1 MAENLQN
8 EENSNLGPAKISF
21 PTFVLKLL
29 AGTAGGIAGSL
40 ILLLIFVLASSIL
53 APLTEPDPEYISPIF
68 IFILMVMI
76 FLASTIGNILS
87 TFLLSLTERDK
98 YTRRAS
104 TIYQVFMVSVIMF
117 VLMVPVYFLAASVN
131 ISVAAYAVALHIF
144 LAAQVSAIIL
154 EIISNYRYSLVGVY
168 GVTFSILMSAAIL
181 FGVSNVISNPTLLL
195 FISLPVVWGSIA
207 FMQSVV
213 TMIYGWIVRIYDKD
227 FLSTQTLYG
236 KDYGVEVESEKIEAP
251 KAKDEAG
258 SDFLKHNQ

>member
-98 YTRRAS
+98 YTRRSS

-117 VLMVPVYFLAASVN
+117 VLMVPVY
-131 ISVAAYAVALHIF
+131 F

-236 KDYGVEVESEKIEAP
+236 KDYGVEVETEKVEAP